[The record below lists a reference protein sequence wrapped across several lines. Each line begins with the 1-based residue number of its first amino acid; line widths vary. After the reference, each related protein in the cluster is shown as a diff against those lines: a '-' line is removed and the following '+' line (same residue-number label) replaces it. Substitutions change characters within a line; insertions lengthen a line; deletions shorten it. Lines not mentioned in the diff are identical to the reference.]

1 MSETPQTVQ
10 VLVVGAGLS
19 GLAAAGAL
27 AEAGLSVRVLE
38 ASERV
43 GGRVWTSR
51 QWSDL
56 PVDLGATWI
65 HGAKLNPLTVLA
77 NKVRAARVATRYDS
91 AVWLAEDG
99 RKLDLQPVLD
109 DLDAALE
116 RIREEADDEESDIP
130 LAQAVQASRYWA
142 QGSVDQRRLLR
153 KWVNTSIEHEYAA
166 DWRKIST
173 WYFDDDKDYAGE
185 DVLFPS
191 GFDQIIPPMTQGLD
205 IALGAEVRA
214 ISPHRA
220 GAQVAL
226 TDGTVLTAE
235 HVVVTVPLGV
245 LQRGTITFGAPLKK
259 KRQKAI
265 ETLQMGLLNK
275 CWLRFERVAWPDD
288 VDWLQWFGPSAGVW
302 GEWISLAQ
310 CAGLP
315 VLIGFNAGAEAEEIE
330 KLDDRETIAAA
341 TAALRAMFGSDFP
354 APVDAQ
360 ITRWGQD
367 RLAFGSYSFNGV
379 GTRSRTRKKLAGN
392 DWEGALVFAGEA
404 TSPRYFGTAH
414 GAILSGRS
422 AAKEILKSKRMMPS
436 SGAHTACDSPWPES
450 DRYEGLIT

>member
-1 MSETPQTVQ
+1 MSEASETAQ
-10 VLVVGAGLS
+10 VLVIGAGLS

-27 AEAGLSVRVLE
+27 AKAGVCVRVLE
-38 ASERV
+38 ASDRI
-43 GGRVWTSR
+43 GGRIWTSR
-51 QWSDL
+51 HWPDL

-77 NKVRAARVATRYDS
+77 NKAGAARVATRYDS
-91 AVWLAEDG
+91 AVWLSEEG
-99 RKLDLQPVLD
+99 RKLDLLPVLD
-109 DLDAALE
+109 DLDAAVE
-116 RIREEADDEESDIP
+116 QIREEADDEEIDLS

-142 QGSVDQRRLLR
+142 RSDADQRRLLR
-153 KWVNTSIEHEYAA
+153 KWINTSIEHEYAA

-185 DVLFPS
+185 DVLFPG
-191 GFDQIIPPMTQGLD
+191 GFDQIIPPMAQGLD

-214 ISPHRA
+214 ISPQGE
-220 GAQVAL
+220 GAQVTL
-226 TDGTVLTAE
+226 TDGKVLRAG

-245 LQRGTITFGAPLKK
+245 LQRGAISFDAPLKK
-259 KRQKAI
+259 KRQQAI
-265 ETLQMGLLNK
+265 DTLQMGLLNK

-288 VDWLQWFGPSAGVW
+288 VDWLQWFGPSEGVW
-302 GEWISLAQ
+302 GEWISLAK
-310 CAGLP
+310 CASLP

-330 KLDDRETIAAA
+330 RLDDRETIAAA

-379 GTRSRTRKKLAGN
+379 GTRSRTRRKLAGK

-404 TSPRYFGTAH
+404 ASPSYFGTAH
-414 GAILSGRS
+414 GAILSGQS
-422 AAKEILKSKRMMPS
+422 AAREILKSRRMMS
-436 SGAHTACDSPWPES
+436 SASAHALRDSPSTKTIGTRP
-450 DRYEGLIT
+450 